1 MIVAVTGGTGFVGR
15 SLLPLLLAGGH
26 RPRVLARPGGRRAAP
41 APGLEEVEG
50 PLDDAATLDRLLAG
64 ADALIHLAAYGVQ
77 GRDRSWD
84 ILIKSNVQ
92 DPVAL
97 LRKAAQHRVGAVVA
111 AGSYFEYTGEG
122 VLPDA
127 LATGPLRLQDEGAP
141 TEKTDAYG
149 ATKAGGGTILRA
161 LARELGVPLTYL
173 RFAQLLGPGD
183 DDAKFMPSAVRAA
196 LAREPFE
203 MTGGEQVREWLHVRD
218 AAATVVACLAN
229 PATASGRL
237 LNVGTGEG
245 LRLRDVV
252 ERVFELAGAAPAL
265 VRAGA
270 RPYRLNEPHRLVMDV
285 RRSHALHRAA
295 VGLDEG
301 IAELLA
307 SPRRRA

>member
-1 MIVAVTGGTGFVGR
+1 MCRTRSRCFERRRSTAWGR
-15 SLLPLLLAGGH
+15 WS
-26 RPRVLARPGGRRAAP
+26 RRAPTSSTRAR
-41 APGLEEVEG
+41 GCSR
-50 PLDDAATLDRLLAG
+50 T
-64 ADALIHLAAYGVQ
+64 
-77 GRDRSWD
+77 
-84 ILIKSNVQ
+84 
-92 DPVAL
+92 
-97 LRKAAQHRVGAVVA
+97 
-111 AGSYFEYTGEG
+111 
-122 VLPDA
+122 

-149 ATKAGGGTILRA
+149 ATTAGGGTILHA

-173 RFAQLLGPGD
+173 RFAQLLGPGY

-285 RRSHALHRAA
+285 PAQPRPPPRRGGAGR
-295 VGLDEG
+295 GDRQ
-301 IAELLA
+301 LLA
-307 SPRRRA
+307 SPGRRG